1 MMPQAIDLLPAIL
14 PTGELLYTT
23 PREAT
28 ALNLSFLQQLIVPA
42 FSRMLQKALRAFVN
56 HVKAMPPATLLCAG
70 LGAAALV
77 AVAVE
82 QRRRTR

>member
-1 MMPQAIDLLPAIL
+1 MPQVIELIPAIL

-23 PREAT
+23 PQEAMG
-28 ALNLSFLQQLIVPA
+28 LNLSSLQQLIAPA
-42 FSRMLQKALRAFVN
+42 LSRVFQKALRAFVS
-56 HVKAMPPATLLCAG
+56 HLKAMPPATLLCAG